1 MINRKGRRGSRRGR
15 RERILCGPPRNPLR
29 PALRL
34 ITTLMTLNLILAA
47 PSFSQAPTK
56 MNSLLESGHARLA
69 EVPKASSQ
77 IRIVSY
83 NIRWRTGTQLQEI
96 ARFLKGN
103 NKHALI
109 IGLQEVDRAKER
121 TSKVN
126 NARVLANYLGL
137 YYAWAAPPS
146 AKSDKASEEETGV
159 ELLSSFPLKDVTRL
173 VLPHAG
179 PGGRSRA
186 ALGAT
191 IMVGDLSIRLYSVH
205 SETRI
210 PISQKMDQLQAVLD
224 DLGRFPPQTRAIVM
238 GDLNTWELPA
248 VESTGKLFRGIGFT
262 TPFPDDETTFMRD
275 LLLFD
280 ITLKLDWIWL
290 RGLHVQSY
298 GIDRRITVSDHY
310 PLWTIVKI
318 VNQV

>member
-137 YYAWAAPPS
+137 YYAWAAPPA

-224 DLGRFPPQTRAIVM
+224 DLGRFPPQTRAI
-238 GDLNTWELPA
+238 E
-248 VESTGKLFRGIGFT
+248 IG
-262 TPFPDDETTFMRD
+262 RA
-275 LLLFD
+275 
-280 ITLKLDWIWL
+280 
-290 RGLHVQSY
+290 HV
-298 GIDRRITVSDHY
+298 
-310 PLWTIVKI
+310 
-318 VNQV
+318 